1 MKVVLFC
8 GGMGMRMREASEA
21 LPKPL
26 VQIGDRP
33 ILLHLMKYYAHH
45 GHRDFVLCL
54 GYKGDVIKDFFLN
67 YNEKLANDF
76 TLASGRR
83 EVTLLNN
90 EMQDWTIS
98 FVDTG
103 LNSNIGMRLKAVEKY
118 LDGEDA
124 FLANYADGLADVP
137 LPKMIS
143 DFHAG
148 GKVASFVSIRPK
160 QTFHVVECGPD
171 GKVTSIEEMGNAGL
185 WVNGGFFVFKREI
198 FQYIK
203 DGDELVNE
211 PFQRL
216 IEESQLH
223 TYQHTGFWA
232 CMDTFKEKQ
241 QFDDLYMRGHMPW
254 AVWQK

>member
-26 VQIGDRP
+26 VCIGDKP
-33 ILLHLMKYYAHH
+33 ILLHLMKYYAYH
-45 GHRDFVLCL
+45 GHKDFVLCL
-54 GYKGDVIKDFFLN
+54 GYKGEVIKDFFLN

-76 TLASGRR
+76 TLAHGKR

-103 LNSNIGMRLKAVEKY
+103 LSSNIGMRLKAVEKY
-118 LDGEDA
+118 LQADEF

-137 LPKMIS
+137 LPRMIE
-143 DFHAG
+143 DFHRRD
-148 GKVASFVSIRPK
+148 KVASFVSIRPK
-160 QTFHVVECGPD
+160 QTFHVVESDKEGMV
-171 GKVTSIEEMGNAGL
+171 KSIEEMGNAGM
-185 WVNGGFFVFKREI
+185 WINGGYFVFKKEI
-198 FQYIK
+198 FDYIQE
-203 DGDELVNE
+203 GNELVNE

-216 IEESQLH
+216 IAIDQLH
-223 TYQHTGFWA
+223 TFQHDGFWA

-254 AVWQK
+254 AVWQR

>member
-26 VQIGDRP
+26 VCIGDKP
-33 ILLHLMKYYAHH
+33 ILLHLMKYYAYH
-45 GHRDFVLCL
+45 GHKDFVLCL
-54 GYKGDVIKDFFLN
+54 GYKGEVIKDFFLN

-76 TLASGRR
+76 TLAHGKR

-103 LNSNIGMRLKAVEKY
+103 LSSNIGMRLKAVEKY
-118 LDGEDA
+118 LQADEF

-137 LPKMIS
+137 LPRMIE
-143 DFHAG
+143 DFHRRD
-148 GKVASFVSIRPK
+148 KVASFVSIRPK
-160 QTFHVVECGPD
+160 QTFHVVESDKEGMV
-171 GKVTSIEEMGNAGL
+171 KSIEEMGNAGM
-185 WVNGGFFVFKREI
+185 WINGGYFVFKKEI
-198 FQYIK
+198 FDYIQE
-203 DGDELVNE
+203 GNELVNE

-216 IEESQLH
+216 IAKDQLH
-223 TYQHTGFWA
+223 TFQHDGFWA

-254 AVWQK
+254 AVWQR